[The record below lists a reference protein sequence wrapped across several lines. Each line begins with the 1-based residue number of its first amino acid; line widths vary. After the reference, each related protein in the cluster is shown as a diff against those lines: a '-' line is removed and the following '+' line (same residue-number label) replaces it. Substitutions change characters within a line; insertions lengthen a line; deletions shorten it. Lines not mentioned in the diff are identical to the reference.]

1 MCFTQAKQDLK
12 QENHNKNIN
21 KGHAES
27 SLLSIFDPRSY
38 ENRKPYSVNGGRVED
53 PGQKPS
59 GMTLCDCGFTLI
71 ELLVVVLIIG
81 ILAAVAI
88 PQYQKAVEKAYIA
101 EALPVLR
108 AIANANQ
115 AFYLANGRYATDQEI
130 GLLDIDIPGG
140 ITTGTYPNRIKTK
153 NWVYSPDGT
162 DESTLALAQRKKV
175 GDSYYIYID
184 RSDPSRFHCSYYNWT
199 LSIQKKLC
207 EELEAN
213 GGL

>member
-1 MCFTQAKQDLK
+1 MCFNQAKQ
-12 QENHNKNIN
+12 
-21 KGHAES
+21 
-27 SLLSIFDPRSY
+27 
-38 ENRKPYSVNGGRVED
+38 
-53 PGQKPS
+53 
-59 GMTLCDCGFTLI
+59 GFTLI

-130 GLLDIDIPGG
+130 GLLDIDIPGEV
-140 ITTGTYPNRIKTK
+140 TTGEYPNRLKTK
-153 NWVYSPDGT
+153 NWVYSPKGIAD
-162 DESTLALAQRKKV
+162 DNLANAQRKEVMKF
-175 GDSYYIYID
+175 YYIYIAKD
-184 RSDPSRFHCSYYNWT
+184 DPTAFHCLAYDAAS
-199 LSIQKKLC
+199 SIQKKLC
-207 EELEAN
+207 EEIEAN